1 MDLFA
6 KSESAFFIPQIGY
19 KVFKT
24 SLSVSYLYFSL
35 FSPPKK
41 VAEQLINPF
50 GDDEEDFELNWLLDR
65 DMKVRL
71 TFFKNY

>member
-1 MDLFA
+1 MDLFE
-6 KSESAFFIPQIGY
+6 KSESALFIPQIGY
-19 KVFKT
+19 KLYQFVLFAFFFF
-24 SLSVSYLYFSL
+24 LSSQ
-35 FSPPKK
+35 K

>member
-1 MDLFA
+1 MDLFE
-6 KSESAFFIPQIGY
+6 KSESALFIPQIGY
-19 KVFKT
+19 KLNQSILFAFFFF
-24 SLSVSYLYFSL
+24 LSSQ
-35 FSPPKK
+35 K